1 MGIPGVP
8 SFVTKRVGPIIRF
21 IGLYGFGLRINA
33 KTSRN
38 LEHHLRS
45 HLHEMRA
52 FWALVAVLV
61 FDAESGSKN
70 VGEWAD
76 AWKTNTLI
84 LAARA
89 INTAGEP
96 CFKTSRDEDIVLK
109 TCNGIEIQSAMC
121 AKNVGEVDTLLDVPF
136 PRPAF

>member
-61 FDAESGSKN
+61 FDAGIFCCEVMNLTS
-70 VGEWAD
+70 
-76 AWKTNTLI
+76 AWSDF
-84 LAARA
+84 A
-89 INTAGEP
+89 E
-96 CFKTSRDEDIVLK
+96 
-109 TCNGIEIQSAMC
+109 
-121 AKNVGEVDTLLDVPF
+121 
-136 PRPAF
+136 